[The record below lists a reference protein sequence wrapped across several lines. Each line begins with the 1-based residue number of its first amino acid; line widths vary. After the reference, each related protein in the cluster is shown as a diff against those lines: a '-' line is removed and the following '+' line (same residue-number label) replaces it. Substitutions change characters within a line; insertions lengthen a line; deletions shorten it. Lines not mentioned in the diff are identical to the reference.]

1 MTHSADTAR
10 IAPDERFRELAAI
23 LAAAVVRL
31 NERTT
36 LPLNRNFLAS
46 GHPTTSTSTDELR
59 DAPSAEHQE
68 VARQPRAANLLT
80 TG

>member
-31 NERTT
+31 HERVA
-36 LPLNRNFLAS
+36 LPPATILTNLPPE
-46 GHPTTSTSTDELR
+46 GL
-59 DAPSAEHQE
+59 E
-68 VARQPRAANLLT
+68 VPGETVLSVH